1 MVFELISL
9 IDLKF
14 ESFRILLRVNISGAI
29 KVKIVKNKVAK
40 LNWFKHL
47 LYENIECK
55 FVIMKLLCDFKC
67 VILNEVV
74 HVVLVCVPQT

>member
-40 LNWFKHL
+40 LN
-47 LYENIECK
+47 
-55 FVIMKLLCDFKC
+55 
-67 VILNEVV
+67 
-74 HVVLVCVPQT
+74 